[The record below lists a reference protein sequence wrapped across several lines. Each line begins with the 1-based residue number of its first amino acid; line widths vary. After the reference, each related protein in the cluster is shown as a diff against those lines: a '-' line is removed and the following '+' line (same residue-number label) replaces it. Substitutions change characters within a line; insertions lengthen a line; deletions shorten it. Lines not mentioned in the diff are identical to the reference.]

1 MFNEKNNDQNVI
13 AMIED
18 IRKGGDENLNDLT
31 EEEKEDLERIQYE
44 TYIRLDKY
52 VEALENSGK
61 FSVNDS
67 LHTIKK
73 HKYHICYIAYI
84 PIFKSFTFKTCAIVK
99 HKLHIFNI
107 TYIPI

>member
-1 MFNEKNNDQNVI
+1 MFEQKTNDQNVI

-18 IRKGGDENLNDLT
+18 IRKGGEENLNDLT
-31 EEEKEDLERIQYE
+31 QEEKEDLERIQYE

-67 LHTIKK
+67 LHTIKSSK
-73 HKYHICYIAYI
+73 NNYNQFYNELRNREEDI
-84 PIFKSFTFKTCAIVK
+84 
-99 HKLHIFNI
+99 
-107 TYIPI
+107 

>member
-44 TYIRLDKY
+44 TYIAKM
-52 VEALENSGK
+52 
-61 FSVNDS
+61 
-67 LHTIKK
+67 
-73 HKYHICYIAYI
+73 
-84 PIFKSFTFKTCAIVK
+84 
-99 HKLHIFNI
+99 HKLI
-107 TYIPI
+107 YIKED